1 MNPGEL
7 LDEERER
14 VLDDGAVRL
23 DKAIR
28 DALLLVGTEEFW
40 AAGLEVERIRIEVEA
55 ATGVSL
61 CDPAPERVVNAC
73 VDGAGRRTVEQAQ
86 QMLEARS

>member
-1 MNPGEL
+1 VSVDEI
-7 LDEERER
+7 LDE
-14 VLDDGAVRL
+14 GAVRL
-23 DKAIR
+23 EAAIR
-28 DALLLVGTEEFW
+28 GALLLSGTDEVW
-40 AAGLEVERIRIEVEA
+40 AAGLEVERIRSEVEA

-61 CDPAPERVVNAC
+61 CDPAPQRVVNAC